1 MSEPIT
7 DPRAN
12 ELIPAYVVGTQAW
25 RIRKQIHHAA
35 VIWEGISK
43 SHRDPDIRQAATE
56 TSALLYLIVGLSNA
70 AGPPELTPRL
80 SWWRRV
86 LLALVS

>member
-12 ELIPAYVVGTQAW
+12 ELIPAYVAGTEAW
-25 RIRKQIHHAA
+25 RLRKDLHHAA
-35 VIWEGISK
+35 IVWEGIAK
-43 SHRDPDIRQAATE
+43 SHRDPDIRQAASA
-56 TSALLYLIVGLSNA
+56 TSVLLFRAVNLSNA
-70 AGPPELTPRL
+70 TGPPLPVERP

-86 LLALVS
+86 LLALL